1 MKRTRFD
8 KDQCAIARTADLLGD
23 WWMPL
28 VLRELLMGKNRFNDL
43 QMHLEINRS
52 LLTAR
57 LERLEGEGII
67 ERRRYSDHP
76 PRDEFLVTDKGRALW
91 DVLAAM
97 ASYGYEWL
105 FDEPSEVE
113 LFDKRTGKRIRPI
126 VIDEETGQPLDV
138 TTTRRRSTRA
148 VKDAKNYVSS

>member
-8 KDQCAIARTADLLGD
+8 QDQCAIARTSDLLGD

-28 VLRELLMGKNRFNDL
+28 VIRELLMGRNRFNDL
-43 QMHLEINRS
+43 QEQLDINRS

-57 LERLEGEGII
+57 LERLEDEGVI
-67 ERRRYSDHP
+67 ERLRYSDHP
-76 PRDEFLVTDKGRALW
+76 PRDEFVLTDKGRALW

-97 ASYGYEWL
+97 ATYGYDWL

-113 LFDKRTGKRIRPI
+113 FYDKGTGRRIEPT
-126 VIDEETGQPLDV
+126 VIDRVTGQPLDIS
-138 TTTRRRSTRA
+138 TTRRRRSERA
-148 VKDAKNYVSS
+148 DAES